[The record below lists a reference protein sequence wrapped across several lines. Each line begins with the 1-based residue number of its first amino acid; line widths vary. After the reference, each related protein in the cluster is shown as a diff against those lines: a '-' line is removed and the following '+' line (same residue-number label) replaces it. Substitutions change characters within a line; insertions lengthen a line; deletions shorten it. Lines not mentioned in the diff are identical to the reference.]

1 MTFNDTRTTQRAPGG
16 RTRHCVAGYSPV
28 ICALK
33 FALTGL
39 ILALTGAC
47 SPTPVWTPDE
57 IQNSKHFF
65 RSLEASQR
73 AAELTRKNDPDVPQ
87 FGVEEVNKY
96 QMDALREARLVED
109 AVLDKAHS
117 GLKEHFR
124 LEYQKGLDSI
134 LASYRVANS
143 SASDPPSG
151 DQVDLQVAGVRLL
164 KQWSDWMSAHHSEIR
179 MPDQLVAKSK

>member
-1 MTFNDTRTTQRAPGG
+1 L
-16 RTRHCVAGYSPV
+16 
-28 ICALK
+28 AL
-33 FALTGL
+33 AGL

-47 SPTPVWTPDE
+47 SPRPVWTPDE
-57 IQNSKHFF
+57 IQNSKHFV

-87 FGVEEVNKY
+87 FGIEEVNKY
-96 QMDALREARLVED
+96 QMNALREARLVED
-109 AVLDKAHS
+109 SVLDKAHP

-134 LASYRVANS
+134 LASYRVGNAA
-143 SASDPPSG
+143 ASGPPSG

-164 KQWSDWMSAHHSEIR
+164 KQWSTWMSAHHSEIR
-179 MPDQLVAKSK
+179 MPDQLVVKSK